1 MGMGRGGAGKMLNGS
16 LGLNLVASMDD
27 KYEIGGNV
35 RYNSSNSKNN
45 TRTAAENYVTANN
58 NTRSFTDNL
67 NKNENFSDQANAEF
81 KIEVQLDS
89 ATTLLVRPVIGIGNN
104 GSNSTGKG
112 AIYDTDPYE
121 FNQITNPLNQWDDVK
136 SLMYDA
142 IVNYQTSANRNR
154 TDSKNA
160 SANFTLSHRFKNK
173 RQRNLSINGSFNYQK
188 SEGPSYSSSFNN
200 YFKETNPLAKDVL
213 VYRYTKTPN
222 DNLSFGIGATYS
234 EPIAQNLILQFSY
247 NYQYSKRT
255 SDRNTYD
262 MGSESQYK
270 INNPLPTPEQ
280 VLALKDNL
288 EQLLGYLPND
298 YEMYLDSALSANSRD
313 VNQNHNFNLQL
324 RWNTNFITSSVG
336 VQLQMQPQDV
346 NGRNMYQVIDE
357 NGNYVMNDA
366 NEYVIASEILNKKRN
381 QIRVSPTINFRYRFN
396 RQNQLNFTY
405 RGNMQQPSLDNLYF
419 SNLENRNSWR
429 LANAD
434 LKSSF
439 TNNFNLNWNNYLTA
453 TMQTIFA
460 NLTFSNTMNGIT
472 SKTYY
477 DTLRGKTISTQEN
490 INGQWN
496 VNGSIGFNSPL
507 FANERFMLNSSINA
521 GYNNNV
527 GYIQQDK
534 EGTTG
539 MRPEDKETLKNYT
552 NNLNLGGNLSI
563 TFRTEFWDVRATG
576 NLRYN
581 HQDTKFKSNVSS
593 PNTYDFSYGVESN
606 GNFENGWGYATNF
619 SMSCRRGYSSKD
631 ANTTEAIWNA
641 QVSYRF
647 LKGRAA
653 TISLQAYD
661 ILNQRSNFSR
671 TISAMS
677 RTDRWTESVNSY
689 LMLTFQYRFNF
700 FGSASGRREL
710 RAQRAGMGGGMPM
723 GGGMMGGG
731 MPMGGGRF

>member
-1 MGMGRGGAGKMLNGS
+1 MLMLAVFTASAQTSSNGKKQSKANVTGFVKDSESGEAMVRATIQVMSQDTTTMVAGGVTNTMGGYTLKNVVEGNYIVKISYLGYHNFFRAITIKNGETIHNVGTALLIPNTVLIEGAEVVGKLPQMEVKEDTIVFNADAFKVPEGSVLEDLVKKLPGAQVDSNGDITINGKKITKILVGGKEFFGNDKSMSMKNLPTEIIEKVSTYDKASDNERLTGIQDGNEETVIDLTIKKGMQKGWFGNISAGIGTEDQFANRIMVNRFQDNFQASIIGNLNSNGGGGMGMGRGGAGKMLNGS

-213 VYRYTKTPN
+213 VYRYTKSPN

-346 NGRNMYQVIDE
+346 NGRNMYQ
-357 NGNYVMNDA
+357 
-366 NEYVIASEILNKKRN
+366 K
-381 QIRVSPTINFRYRFN
+381 QF
-396 RQNQLNFTY
+396 
-405 RGNMQQPSLDNLYF
+405 
-419 SNLENRNSWR
+419 
-429 LANAD
+429 
-434 LKSSF
+434 
-439 TNNFNLNWNNYLTA
+439 
-453 TMQTIFA
+453 
-460 NLTFSNTMNGIT
+460 
-472 SKTYY
+472 
-477 DTLRGKTISTQEN
+477 
-490 INGQWN
+490 
-496 VNGSIGFNSPL
+496 
-507 FANERFMLNSSINA
+507 
-521 GYNNNV
+521 
-527 GYIQQDK
+527 
-534 EGTTG
+534 
-539 MRPEDKETLKNYT
+539 
-552 NNLNLGGNLSI
+552 
-563 TFRTEFWDVRATG
+563 
-576 NLRYN
+576 
-581 HQDTKFKSNVSS
+581 KFK
-593 PNTYDFSYGVESN
+593 
-606 GNFENGWGYATNF
+606 
-619 SMSCRRGYSSKD
+619 
-631 ANTTEAIWNA
+631 
-641 QVSYRF
+641 
-647 LKGRAA
+647 LK
-653 TISLQAYD
+653 QC
-661 ILNQRSNFSR
+661 
-671 TISAMS
+671 
-677 RTDRWTESVNSY
+677 
-689 LMLTFQYRFNF
+689 
-700 FGSASGRREL
+700 
-710 RAQRAGMGGGMPM
+710 
-723 GGGMMGGG
+723 
-731 MPMGGGRF
+731 